1 MAAATAVPIARIATN
16 PATRSR
22 IVVSGKGFKN
32 PFPLESGELAL
43 LFVWVVV
50 GTLVGC
56 TPLSMSFGA
65 EFVLPVVAGIWTNSV
80 VAEPVAT
87 GVAIVVV

>member
-22 IVVSGKGFKN
+22 IVVSGKGFKK
-32 PFPLESGELAL
+32 PFPLESGEFAL
-43 LFVWVVV
+43 LFVWVDV

-65 EFVLPVVAGIWTNSV
+65 EFVLVAGIWTNSV

-87 GVAIVVV
+87 GVAIVVVYN